1 MSKSAFIE
9 FILKEQ
15 MNTTNQ
21 LFNSSD
27 TLSEAL
33 VFLSKQ
39 MQDIKDLMSDDN
51 YKNT

>member
-27 TLSEAL
+27 TLFGS
-33 VFLSKQ
+33 FGIF
-39 MQDIKDLMSDDN
+39 IKTDAR
-51 YKNT
+51 Y